1 MKTIILFMVLVGS
14 DGSES
19 MQVISKHNSYLSCK
33 AEQARHKEIK
43 GKITFFCGDSLFY
56 KVNNII

>member
-1 MKTIILFMVLVGS
+1 MVLVGS

-19 MQVISKHNSYLSCK
+19 MQVVSKHNSYVSCK
-33 AEQARHKEIK
+33 AEQARHKPLK

-56 KVNNII
+56 KVKNV

>member
-1 MKTIILFMVLVGS
+1 MVLINS

-19 MQVISKHNSYLSCK
+19 MQVISKHNSYISCK
-33 AEQARHKEIK
+33 AEQSRHKAIK

>member
-1 MKTIILFMVLVGS
+1 MKTIILFMVLIGS

-33 AEQARHKEIK
+33 AEQSRHKAIK

-56 KVNNII
+56 KVNNI